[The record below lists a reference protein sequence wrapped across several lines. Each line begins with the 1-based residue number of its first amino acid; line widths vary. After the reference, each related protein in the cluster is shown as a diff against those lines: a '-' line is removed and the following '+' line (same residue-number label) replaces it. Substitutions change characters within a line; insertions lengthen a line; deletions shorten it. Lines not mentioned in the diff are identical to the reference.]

1 MELFSIRKTTIL
13 IGIITKKDIISKKY
27 LTKTNVRTIFP
38 DMKKGEETKMAI
50 LEAGLDM
57 ASQLGL
63 EGVSIGTLAQATNM
77 SKSGLF
83 AHFQSKEKLQV
94 EILDYAARVFSED
107 VIIPALGT
115 EAGIPRIKA
124 LVNNW
129 VEWADNLTGGCIFV
143 SASTD
148 YSDRPGKVRDCLL
161 GQQEDWIDCLCR
173 IAESAIRVGDF
184 RKDIDCE
191 QFAFDLYSL
200 LLGFHLYDKL
210 LDDSETK
217 KRQEIALDRLLADYK

>member
-1 MELFSIRKTTIL
+1 MDCTWKYQQAQDGQFRK
-13 IGIITKKDIISKKY
+13 D
-27 LTKTNVRTIFP
+27 LTKTNVRTMLAA
-38 DMKKGEETKMAI
+38 MKKGEETKMTI

-63 EGVSIGTLAQATNM
+63 EGVSIGALAQATKM

-94 EILDYAARVFSED
+94 EILDYAARLFSEN
-107 VIIPALGT
+107 VIIPALAT
-115 EAGIPRIKA
+115 EAGIARIKA

-129 VEWADNLTGGCIFV
+129 VEWSDNLTGGCIFV

-148 YSDRPGKVRDCLL
+148 YSDRPGMVRKCLL
-161 GQQEDWIDCLCR
+161 GQQEDWVDCLCR
-173 IAESAIRVGDF
+173 LAESAVKVGDF
-184 RKDIDCE
+184 REDIDCE

-210 LDDSETK
+210 LDDSKTR
-217 KRQEIALDRLLADYK
+217 KRREVALERLLANYQ